1 MMGPFAA
8 NWRNSPLE
16 DENTGSDLTA
26 SVVLSAAKRLLPVII
41 AAAPTT
47 ALLIKNFRRST
58 PAGTSREASSTAPSN
73 GSFILDSCDWLVELA
88 VSSSISFSF
97 SDIVNL
103 LNFHLNSDRRVPQTL
118 VGAKCIRVTNDAI
131 LSELTGILSGDLI
144 EVLHPQITQIKSA

>member
-1 MMGPFAA
+1 MMGPFDA
-8 NWRNSPLE
+8 NCRNSPLE

-26 SVVLSAAKRLLPVII
+26 SVVLSAAKRPLPVII

-58 PAGTSREASSTAPSN
+58 PGGTALETSSTAPSN
-73 GSFILDSCDWLVELA
+73 GSFILDSCDRLVELA

-103 LNFHLNSDRRVPQTL
+103 LNFHLNSDRRDSSNL
-118 VGAKCIRVTNDAI
+118 GLGEMYSRY
-131 LSELTGILSGDLI
+131 
-144 EVLHPQITQIKSA
+144 

>member
-1 MMGPFAA
+1 MIGPFAA

-58 PAGTSREASSTAPSN
+58 PGGTGREINSTALSN
-73 GSFILDSCDWLVELA
+73 GSLSMDSCDRLVELT
-88 VSSSISFSF
+88 VSSSVSLSL
-97 SDIVNL
+97 SDMVNL
-103 LNFHLNSDRRVPQTL
+103 LKFCL
-118 VGAKCIRVTNDAI
+118 
-131 LSELTGILSGDLI
+131 
-144 EVLHPQITQIKSA
+144 

>member
-26 SVVLSAAKRLLPVII
+26 SVVLSAAKRPLPVII

-58 PAGTSREASSTAPSN
+58 PAGTSREANSTVLSKASVT
-73 GSFILDSCDWLVELA
+73 LDSCDRLVEPA
-88 VSSSISFSF
+88 VSSSVSFSC
-97 SDIVNL
+97 SDILIL
-103 LNFHLNSDRRVPQTL
+103 LNFYLNLDETRGGASTLFQRVRILQ
-118 VGAKCIRVTNDAI
+118 VTCA
-131 LSELTGILSGDLI
+131 
-144 EVLHPQITQIKSA
+144 SA

>member
-58 PAGTSREASSTAPSN
+58 PAGTSREANSTVLSKASV
-73 GSFILDSCDWLVELA
+73 ILDSGDRLVELT
-88 VSSSISFSF
+88 VSSSVSFSF
-97 SDIVNL
+97 SDILNL
-103 LNFHLNSDRRVPQTL
+103 LNFRRTL
-118 VGAKCIRVTNDAI
+118 VCRNVVALPMTRYCQN
-131 LSELTGILSGDLI
+131 
-144 EVLHPQITQIKSA
+144 